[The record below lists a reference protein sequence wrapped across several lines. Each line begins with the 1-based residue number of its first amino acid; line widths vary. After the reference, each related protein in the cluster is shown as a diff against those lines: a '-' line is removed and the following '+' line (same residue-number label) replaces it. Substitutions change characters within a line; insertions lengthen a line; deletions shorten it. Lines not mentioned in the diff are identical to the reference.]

1 MIDRQRFIPVAAAF
15 VSLFIIAGVV
25 AAFLLAGD
33 DEDEGASESAV
44 APGGEGFLGLTV
56 TVISRELRVTG
67 VDADG
72 PAAGSGIE
80 AGDVIRAVDGTIVR
94 TPEQQRR
101 AIEAREGGDEVVITY
116 ERGSSELQAH
126 VTLGTTPAQA
136 QVDPTST
143 PTTGTP
149 TPEEIVLPQP
159 VRLGAGVDQIT
170 PALQQSLGLARAQGV
185 VITSVDSESA
195 AARAGLERGDI
206 VLRFV
211 SSPIGGVF
219 ELVAA
224 VAAAPVNQPVAFTV
238 LRGDD
243 ELTIWASLPLLA
255 LPGLEN
261 LPRQVRERVESQIA
275 AGNLDPAQVEELLS
289 FYRAQ
294 ANSVRVGTV
303 VAASADSLRLAVAG
317 SDAEATIALAPS
329 TTILRGRNAIAAT
342 DLRPSELVFVVSR
355 DGATA
360 FSVTAYGVLP
370 ALP

>member
-1 MIDRQRFIPVAAAF
+1 MINRQRFIPIAAAF
-15 VSLFIIAGVV
+15 VSLFIIAGIV

-33 DEDEGASESAV
+33 DDGGASESAV

-56 TVISRELRVTG
+56 TLISQELRVTG

-94 TPEQQRR
+94 TPEQLRR
-101 AIEAREGGDEVVITY
+101 AVEAREGGDEVVITY

-126 VTLGTTPAQA
+126 VTLGTLPAQA
-136 QVDPTST
+136 QVDATST

-149 TPEEIVLPQP
+149 VPEEVVLAQP
-159 VRLGAGVDQIT
+159 VRLGVGVEQIT

-185 VITSVDSESA
+185 VITSVEPESA

-211 SSPIGGVF
+211 TSPIGGVF

-238 LRGDD
+238 LRGDA

-261 LPRQVRERVESQIA
+261 LPRQVREQVESQIA
-275 AGNLDPAQVEELLS
+275 AGNLNPAQVEELLS

-303 VAASADSLRLAVAG
+303 LAASAGSLRLAVAG

-329 TTILRGRNAIAAT
+329 TTILRGRDAIAAT
-342 DLRPSELVFVVSR
+342 DLRPGELVFVVSR